1 MQVLVSGVNGFIGS
15 RLRMAMQEKGWEVI
29 PLERK
34 DFALDAHILGIK
46 LSGADVIIHLAGA
59 PIVHRWNEAY
69 KKELRNSRINTTRK
83 LVEALSLE
91 REKPILFISTS
102 AIGIYS
108 ATGSHSEVSS
118 STADDFIG
126 KLCLDWEKEAVHAAS
141 ITRTVIFRLGI
152 VLAKDGGAFPKM
164 LLPFKFGLGGK
175 IGSGKQGFSWI
186 HIDDLI
192 AAYLFV
198 IDNVEMNVAINLTSP
213 EPCNNAEFTNTLATL
228 IRRPAFFTVPLFA
241 LKLIYGEGATAVT
254 GGQTVIPDRLMKA
267 GFGYNF
273 PTLAKALANILK

>member
-1 MQVLVSGVNGFIGS
+1 MRVVVSGVSGFIGS
-15 RLRMAMQEKGWEVI
+15 RLLIAMQEKGWEVI

-34 DFALDAHILGIK
+34 DFALDAHLLGIK

-69 KKELRNSRINTTRK
+69 KKELHDSRINTTRK
-83 LVEALSLE
+83 LVEALSLV
-91 REKPILFISTS
+91 REKPNLFISTS

-108 ATGSHSEVSS
+108 ATGRHSEVSS
-118 STADDFIG
+118 LTADDFIG
-126 KLCLDWEKEAVHAAS
+126 KLCLDWEKEANHAAS

-152 VLAKDGGAFPKM
+152 VLAKNGGAFPKM

-198 IDNVEMNVAINLTSP
+198 I
-213 EPCNNAEFTNTLATL
+213 
-228 IRRPAFFTVPLFA
+228 
-241 LKLIYGEGATAVT
+241 
-254 GGQTVIPDRLMKA
+254 
-267 GFGYNF
+267 
-273 PTLAKALANILK
+273 